1 MAKTK
6 ERVPYA
12 DECSDETPDNTEA
25 LIKEAMG
32 EGEKTEDVSNDMN
45 DAEVSFHNT
54 ISCIMS
60 QVIVLLF
67 LLLFDIFNTQVS
79 SHLLL
84 FVCNRKL
91 N

>member
-60 QVIVLLF
+60 QVIVFIVLIF
-67 LLLFDIFNTQVS
+67 LTHRFLHICFCS
-79 SHLLL
+79 SATGS
-84 FVCNRKL
+84 
-91 N
+91 